1 MFENYKYNIK
11 EFIQQCKECIENP
24 ERLLCV
30 IIIVLLFIGF
40 VVLIVLLREMLLK
53 HKREAIENTSFREY
67 MIIDG
72 GCILVPDKEDE
83 SVFSNVQG
91 SLLHFLRERE
101 EAKDLSDE
109 DLKDRIVAYC
119 KYVDKEYGTE
129 VKCVEEH
136 IGRDYGKLLSGELL

>member
-1 MFENYKYNIK
+1 MFENYKYNTK

-24 ERLLCV
+24 EKLLCA
-30 IIIVLLFIGF
+30 IIIVPLFMGF
-40 VVLIVLLREMLLK
+40 AVLIVLLK

-72 GCILVPDKEDE
+72 GCILVPDKEDK
-83 SVFSNVQG
+83 SVFSKVQG
-91 SLLHFLRERE
+91 SLLCFLRGRE

-136 IGRDYGKLLSGELL
+136 IGRDYGKLISGELL